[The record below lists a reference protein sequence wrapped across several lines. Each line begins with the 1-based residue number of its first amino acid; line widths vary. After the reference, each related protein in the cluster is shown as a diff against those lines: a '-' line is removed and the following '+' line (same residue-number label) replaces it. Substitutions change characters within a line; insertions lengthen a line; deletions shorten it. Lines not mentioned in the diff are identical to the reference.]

1 MKKEN
6 LYLFLLTS
14 IYFIVSLVGIFHHEL
29 WLDEAHHYLLARD
42 SNSFIELVK
51 NTRYE
56 GHPILW
62 NTLLYGITRFSVNP
76 FWMQLLHIFISTS
89 VVLLFLR
96 KAPFNWIFKTLFIFG
111 YFMIFEYNIISRN
124 YILGVLFLFL
134 ACSVFEKRKEHFI
147 VLAVY
152 LALAANVHLM
162 FTVIAFAL
170 FVTLLF
176 ENYLNQELFKRAY
189 SIGYLIFGIGL
200 LLTIIQIIPPEDT
213 RFFDRIDGMSL
224 GEKFIK
230 GFISL
235 FKGLVTIPDFSTI
248 HFWNSN
254 LLVNLSK
261 KMSAVL
267 GLIAYGI
274 PLLLFYRNRKTLFF
288 VYIGLAGV
296 QIFFF
301 VTQMS
306 ATRYDGMNYFILI
319 IGLWIEKYYPSED
332 YKIRDYLSSWKLTLL
347 RKPILYCILI
357 LQLSGGLYAFA
368 MDYEYPFTSSK
379 KAIDYLKENKLNSHE
394 IITITCD
401 GTAISPYL
409 GKKVYFLCD
418 GGYESYCHWNF
429 DCALNISH
437 KNISDML
444 TSYVAGTDYAIYVS
458 NYPITKNLTEK
469 SWETINDQVKVR
481 FLKKY
486 DQNVVR
492 NSYYYIYEVAK
503 IKAIPPSH

>member
-1 MKKEN
+1 M
-6 LYLFLLTS
+6 LTA
-14 IYFIVSLVGIFHHEL
+14 IYFVVSLVGILHHEL

-42 SNSFIELVK
+42 SNSFIELIQ

-62 NTLLYGITRFSVNP
+62 NTLLYGITRFSLNP
-76 FWMQLLHIFISTS
+76 FWMQFLHILISTS
-89 VVLLFLR
+89 VVFLFVR
-96 KAPFNWIFKTLFIFG
+96 KAPFNWVFKTLFIFG
-111 YFMIFEYNIISRN
+111 YFMIFEYNVISRN

-134 ACSVFEKRKEHFI
+134 ACSIFEKRKENFI
-147 VLAVY
+147 LLTIY

-162 FTVIAFAL
+162 FTVIAFAFFL
-170 FVTLLF
+170 TLIF
-176 ENYLNQELFKRAY
+176 ENYLNKEFFKKAY

-200 LLTIIQIIPPEDT
+200 LLTIIQIIPPDDT
-213 RFFDRIDGMSL
+213 HFFDRIEGMSF
-224 GEKFIK
+224 GEKFVK

-235 FKGLVTIPDFSTI
+235 FKAIVTIPDFNSI

-254 LLVNLSK
+254 LLVNWSK
-261 KMSAVL
+261 SISAFL
-267 GLIAYGI
+267 GLMTYCL

-288 VYIGLAGV
+288 VYIGLIGV

-306 ATRYDGMNYFILI
+306 ATRYDGMNYFII
-319 IGLWIEKYYPSED
+319 IVGLWIERFYPSED
-332 YKIRDYLSSWKLTLL
+332 YKIRDFLSSWKLTLL

-357 LQLSGGLYAFA
+357 IQLLSGLYSYA
-368 MDYEYPFTSSK
+368 MDYEYPFASSK
-379 KAIDYLKENKLNSHE
+379 KAIDYLKENKLNNNE

-409 GKKVYFLCD
+409 EKKVYFLCD
-418 GGYESYCHWNF
+418 GSYQSYCHWNF

-444 TSYVAGTDYAIYVS
+444 TSYISANDYGIYVS
-458 NYPITKNLTEK
+458 RYPITKNLIENNWEK
-469 SWETINDQVKVR
+469 INEKIKIR

-486 DQNVVR
+486 DQNIVR
-492 NSYYYIYEVAK
+492 NSYYFIYEIAK
-503 IKAIPPSH
+503 SE